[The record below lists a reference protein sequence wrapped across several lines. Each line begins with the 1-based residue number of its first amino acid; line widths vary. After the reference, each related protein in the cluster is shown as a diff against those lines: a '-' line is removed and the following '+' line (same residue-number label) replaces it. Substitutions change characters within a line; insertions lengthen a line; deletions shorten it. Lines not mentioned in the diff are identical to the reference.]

1 MKEDKIEQLLKAIEH
16 PEAYS
21 DEALE
26 RLFEDEEVKE
36 CYELY
41 ISFRQGIGRKQ
52 PVSSKKTMSF
62 MPGNY
67 QFSVRKLLIAAIL
80 IGAIILSGIAYATI
94 FSKRN
99 HTQEIE
105 NATVAS
111 SQTVTDKETSA
122 TILPKDTILTF
133 QNAELNTIL
142 EKVAT
147 YYQVHV
153 EYRNEHIRHIR
164 LYTKWNTAETLEQI
178 VERLN
183 GFEKVN
189 ITMNDNLLIAE

>member
-41 ISFRQGIGRKQ
+41 VNFRQGLGRKQ
-52 PVSSKKTMSF
+52 QVSLRETMSF
-62 MPGNY
+62 KSGNY
-67 QFSVRKLLIAAIL
+67 HFPVRKLLVAAIL
-80 IGAIILSGIAYATI
+80 LSAIILSGIAYATI
-94 FSKRN
+94 FSKRS
-99 HTQEIE
+99 HTQEME
-105 NATVAS
+105 MATIS
-111 SQTVTDKETSA
+111 SQMVPA
-122 TILPKDTILTF
+122 TKASVLPNDTILTF
-133 QNAELNTIL
+133 QNTELSTIL
-142 EKVAT
+142 EKVAA

-153 EYRNEHIRHIR
+153 EYKNEHIGHIR

-189 ITMNDNLLIAE
+189 ITIEDNLIIAE